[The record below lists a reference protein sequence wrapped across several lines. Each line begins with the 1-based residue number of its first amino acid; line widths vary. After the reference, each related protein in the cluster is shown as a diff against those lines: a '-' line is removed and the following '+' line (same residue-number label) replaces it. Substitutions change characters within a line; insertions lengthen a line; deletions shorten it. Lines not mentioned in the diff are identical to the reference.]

1 MGILSL
7 REGIKSWE
15 NDGNGI
21 YAFHGPTPDICKNCV
36 CVCACVRVC
45 VCACV
50 YVCMCELERENGR
63 NIISKVNEK

>member
-21 YAFHGPTPDICKNCV
+21 YAFHGPTPDICK
-36 CVCACVRVC
+36 R
-45 VCACV
+45 
-50 YVCMCELERENGR
+50 EREDIGERGRERGR
-63 NIISKVNEK
+63 NIISKVNDK